1 MIGLLGGCIGNAV
14 IRRVRHHRM
23 SHASQDAMVDLILD
37 SVDAA
42 ITVFDRGGKLVRAN
56 KTAERLS
63 GYSMAELQVPDTMRK
78 VIPPEDYGAV
88 SGFLDRPKLADFPRS
103 NVNHWVSKNGER
115 RLMKWSNVALNDGA
129 GGVLLVVCIGFDITE
144 QRQFERDL
152 IEARNR
158 AQEANIAK
166 SMFLAN
172 MSHELRTPLNA
183 IIGFSEIIRGRLLDA
198 SPEKTAEYAGDIH
211 DSAILLLDLINDILD
226 MSKLEAQKAVLEP
239 QNIDTVALTTGCI
252 KLVRQRAQEAGIKVI
267 QRIDANLP
275 LLFADE
281 RMVKQV
287 LLNLLS
293 NAIKFTG
300 RNGTIVV
307 SISRP
312 ASGDAKKNGIQI
324 SVSDSGIGIPES
336 ELANLF
342 LPFHQAASSRREK
355 PQGTGLGL
363 AISKRLIEL
372 HEGTIAIASVEGRG
386 TAVTIV
392 MPPERCVEWE
402 NSGSMPLAM
411 IEQRHTG
418 TF

>member
-1 MIGLLGGCIGNAV
+1 MLASLYIMIGLLGGCIGNAV

-183 IIGFSEIIRGRLLDA
+183 IIGFSEIIRGRLL
-198 SPEKTAEYAGDIH
+198 
-211 DSAILLLDLINDILD
+211 
-226 MSKLEAQKAVLEP
+226 
-239 QNIDTVALTTGCI
+239 
-252 KLVRQRAQEAGIKVI
+252 
-267 QRIDANLP
+267 
-275 LLFADE
+275 
-281 RMVKQV
+281 
-287 LLNLLS
+287 
-293 NAIKFTG
+293 
-300 RNGTIVV
+300 
-307 SISRP
+307 
-312 ASGDAKKNGIQI
+312 
-324 SVSDSGIGIPES
+324 
-336 ELANLF
+336 
-342 LPFHQAASSRREK
+342 
-355 PQGTGLGL
+355 
-363 AISKRLIEL
+363 
-372 HEGTIAIASVEGRG
+372 
-386 TAVTIV
+386 
-392 MPPERCVEWE
+392 
-402 NSGSMPLAM
+402 
-411 IEQRHTG
+411 
-418 TF
+418 